1 MKNIKDITLSIFAV
15 IGFVA
20 ILSSF
25 NNQTQQETHGTPE
38 SHVWEFHHNTVGML
52 NSASVAPSFAI
63 NKATGEVRKYNGSD
77 LDIKKDGTIENIRDV
92 KYAIMTPNE

>member
-1 MKNIKDITLSIFAV
+1 MKNIKDITLSIFAI

-38 SHVWEFHHNTVGML
+38 SHVWEMNL
-52 NSASVAPSFAI
+52 NNPSAQGGQPIAFAI
-63 NKATGEVRKYNGSD
+63 NKVTGEVRKYNMSNLSIDKNGEME
-77 LDIKKDGTIENIRDV
+77 GTQDN
-92 KYAIMTPNE
+92 KYTVMVETK